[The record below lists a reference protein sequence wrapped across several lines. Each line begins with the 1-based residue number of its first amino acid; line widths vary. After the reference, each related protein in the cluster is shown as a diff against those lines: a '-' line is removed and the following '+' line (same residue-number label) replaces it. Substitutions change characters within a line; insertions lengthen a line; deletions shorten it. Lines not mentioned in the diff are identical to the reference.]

1 MSRIRYTRSVNYAKI
16 IRGMRAHAG
25 FSQAELAR
33 RSGLPRTVINAYE
46 HGKREP
52 GATALERLADACDCN
67 VSVVPRT
74 RIDPVRNAEVFADVL
89 DLAEHLPHRPSRTLD
104 FPPMG
109 TP

>member
-1 MSRIRYTRSVNYAKI
+1 M
-16 IRGMRAHAG
+16 IRGMRTRAG

-46 HGKREP
+46 RGNREP
-52 GATALERLADACDCN
+52 GATALDRLADACDCDVN
-67 VSVVPRT
+67 IVPR
-74 RIDPVRNAEVFADVL
+74 RSIDPFRNAEVLADVL
-89 DLAEHLPHRPSRTLD
+89 GLAEHLPHRPNRTLD